1 MGGLKHRL
9 MESNEGT
16 EGEGQRPNPA
26 EINAQG
32 NRQQL
37 SRRQQIADRLDG
49 ARSADLEDTDG
60 REITGRFQDGEF
72 DDSPEGREARA
83 LAEDEE
89 ARQALE
95 EEAERAR
102 AEELQTEGTEGVEAG
117 EETSAEAAGEGG
129 DAPEE
134 KLINGVKHY
143 LVVVNGK
150 EKWLTF
156 PQLKALAQKVESAD
170 QALQTANDAVRKATQ
185 LALAPREE
193 PSEELS
199 DEQLE
204 GVVSS
209 AVMGDR
215 EAIKKLTTLIKP
227 RPSKTPDVTAEVARA
242 IATRSAVAEAEQS
255 IADVLSVEALGPVF
269 RARLQAVAKVEPEL
283 SIQAAYKK
291 AADQVRKDFGP
302 MLKAKPGSLQD
313 KAQRK
318 RTLVTPPAAASRA
331 VRERRDE
338 DGEEN
343 PTSVIDQIAK
353 GRGQAR
359 AIRHGRNLSQG

>member
-1 MGGLKHRL
+1 MIKKFFRL

-16 EGEGQRPNPA
+16 EAEGQRPNPA
-26 EINAQG
+26 EVNAAG
-32 NRQQL
+32 NRSQL

-60 REITGRFQDGEF
+60 RNITGRFADGEL
-72 DDSPEGREARA
+72 DDSPEAREAAA
-83 LAEDEE
+83 LREDEE
-89 ARQALE
+89 ARAALE

-102 AEELQTEGTEGVEAG
+102 AAELQEEGTEEVADPGETRAAARGAG
-117 EETSAEAAGEGG
+117 D

-134 KLINGVKHY
+134 KVIDGVKHY
-143 LVVVNGK
+143 LVVTNGK

-156 PQLKALAQKVESAD
+156 PQLRALAQKSDAVD
-170 QALQTANDAVRKATQ
+170 DALQRANEAVRSATQ
-185 LALAPREE
+185 LDLRQREE

-227 RPSKTPDVTAEVARA
+227 RPSKTPDVSAEVARA
-242 IATRSAVAEAEQS
+242 IATRSAVADAERQVS
-255 IADVLSVEALGPVF
+255 DVLSVDALGPVF
-269 RARLQAVAKVEPEL
+269 RARLQAVAKLEPEL
-283 SIQAAYKK
+283 SIAAAYKK

-302 MLKAKPGSLQD
+302 MLKTKPGSLED

-318 RTLVTPPAAASRA
+318 RTLVTPPTAASRV
-331 VRERRDE
+331 VRRSDTAE
-338 DGEEN
+338 GEEN
-343 PTSVIDQIAK
+343 PTSVIDEIAK
-353 GRGQAR
+353 SRGQNR